1 MKLTGKKA
9 LITGGNSGIGLAT
22 ARLFIS
28 EGAEV
33 AITGR
38 DQQTLDEAVAELGS
52 KAHGYRADVTVAEDR
67 KKLFADLAKDF
78 GKLDIVFA
86 NAGISGRTP
95 TGTTDEAIFEK
106 VVHTNLNGAFFT
118 VNSAAPLLNDNGSVI
133 FNGSV
138 HNYLGQ
144 PGLAAYAA
152 TKGGLVAMARSIA
165 ADLAP
170 RNIRVNVVAPGAI
183 KTPIWKRG
191 PRASASEEDS
201 AKLAKFFSSA
211 VPQGRCGEPEEV
223 AKAVLFLASD
233 DSSYVNAVELMVDG
247 GLTGAQFG
255 APMILDVLTPPGL
268 AKAHAEGNPQ

>member
-22 ARLFIS
+22 ARLFVA

-38 DQQTLDEAVAELGS
+38 DQQTLDEAVTELGS
-52 KAHGYRADVTVAEDR
+52 KARGYRADVTVAEDR
-67 KKLFADLAKDF
+67 KELFAELAKDF

-86 NAGISGRTP
+86 NAGISGSTP

-118 VNSAAPLLNDNGSVI
+118 VNSAAPLLNDNGSII

-144 PGLAAYAA
+144 AGLAAYAA
-152 TKGGLVAMARSIA
+152 TKGGVVSMARAIA

-170 RNIRVNVVAPGAI
+170 RNIRVNVVAPGAT

-191 PRASASEEDS
+191 SRASITAEES
-201 AKLAKFFSSA
+201 AKLANSFSSK
-211 VPQGRCGEPEEV
+211 VPLGRWGEPEEL
-223 AKAVLFLASD
+223 AKAVLFLASE
-233 DSSYVNAVELMVDG
+233 DSSYINAVELMVDG
-247 GLTGAQFG
+247 GLTGAAFG
-255 APMILDVLTPPGL
+255 APIHRG
-268 AKAHAEGNPQ
+268 

>member
-1 MKLTGKKA
+1 MTVILFDVSHAKGGIMKLAGKKA

-22 ARLFIS
+22 ARLFIA
-28 EGAEV
+28 EGAQV

-38 DQQTLDEAVAELGS
+38 DQKTLDEAVAELGP
-52 KAHGYRADVTVAEDR
+52 KARGYRADVTIAEDR
-67 KKLFADLAKDF
+67 KRLFASLAKDF

-95 TGTTDEAIFEK
+95 TGSTDEAVFEN
-106 VVHTNLNGAFFT
+106 VIYTDLNGAFFT
-118 VNSAAPLLNDNGSVI
+118 VNSAAPLLNDNGSII

-152 TKGGLVAMARSIA
+152 AKGGLVSMARVIA

-170 RNIRVNVVAPGAI
+170 HNIRVNVVAPGAT

-191 PRASASEEDS
+191 PRASVS
-201 AKLAKFFSSA
+201 ADESGKLAKFLSSA
-211 VPQGRCGEPEEV
+211 IPLGRWGEPEDV

-247 GLTGAQFG
+247 GMTGAPFG
-255 APMILDVLTPPGL
+255 APILHG
-268 AKAHAEGNPQ
+268 